1 MANSEF
7 PESMREKKEC
17 DVVIV
22 GSGPAGYPAAIRAAR
37 LGVEAVVVEERGLG
51 GTCLNVGC
59 IPTKYYCR
67 RSAVSDPRP
76 WREVV
81 ADKSKLIDELAAG
94 IGFLFDKRGVELVR
108 GRGRLLGDGAVA
120 VEGDVSVILK
130 ARKGILYA
138 PGSVTLSLSA
148 MPVDH
153 RLILDSDDLVDSP
166 LDFKS
171 VVVVGGG
178 AIGLEWATICR
189 RRGLDVTVV
198 EMMPQVLPG
207 LDGDVARRLAGLMKR
222 NGIKITVGVK
232 VEELARRGDG
242 VVVRLSDGA
251 VLEAE
256 RALVAVGRKAN
267 IDEEELRGLGVACEG
282 GRIKAEPTMATTAE
296 GIWAAGDAAA
306 GGPML
311 AHVATRQ
318 GLVAIENILGARQE
332 MDYEHVP
339 WAVFSD
345 PEAAGVGLNAAQA
358 RERAVAAREG
368 KSDYRALA
376 RPRADG
382 LADGF
387 FKVLAAED
395 GGKILGAH
403 ALGHDAAEI
412 VQIVSAAMACEANV
426 NQLTEFIAIHPT
438 YSELVAEAL
447 DDWLGFATHR
457 P

>member
-1 MANSEF
+1 M
-7 PESMREKKEC
+7 PEKREY

-22 GSGPAGYPAAIRAAR
+22 GGGPAGYPAAIRAAR
-37 LGVEAVVVEERGLG
+37 LGADVAVVEEHRLG

-67 RSAVSDPRP
+67 RSAAADLRP
-76 WREVV
+76 WRDVV
-81 ADKSKLIDELAAG
+81 ADKSKLVDELVAG
-94 IGFLFDKRGVELVR
+94 VEFLFERRGVELVR

-120 VEGDVSVILK
+120 VGGGADLVLK

-138 PGSVTLSLSA
+138 PGSVTLSLPT

-153 RLILDSDDLVDSP
+153 RFVLESDDLVDSP

-171 VVVVGGG
+171 IAIVGGG

-189 RRGLDVTVV
+189 RRGVDVVVV

-222 NGIKITVGVK
+222 TGIKIMVGAE
-232 VEELARRGDG
+232 VERLERRGDG
-242 VVVRLSDGA
+242 VVVRLADGA

-256 RALVAVGRKAN
+256 RALVAVGRRAN
-267 IDEEELRGLGVACEG
+267 VDEETLSGSGVECEG
-282 GRIKAEPTMATTAE
+282 GRVKVGPTMATTAE

-318 GLVAIENILGARQE
+318 GLVAVENILGGRKE
-332 MDYEHVP
+332 MDYDRVP
-339 WAVFSD
+339 WAVFAA
-345 PEAAGVGLNAAQA
+345 PEAAGVGLNVDQA
-358 RERAVAAREG
+358 RERGVAAREG
-368 KSDYRALA
+368 KADYRSLG

-382 LADGF
+382 FIDGF

-395 GGKILGAH
+395 DGRILGAH

-412 VQIVSAAMACEANV
+412 VQVVSAAMACRAGVRELA
-426 NQLTEFIAIHPT
+426 EFIAIHPT
-438 YSELVAEAL
+438 YGELVAEAVE
-447 DDWLGFATHR
+447 DWLGVATHR